1 MRSLFPA
8 FLFALVLAQ
17 ALPAQASWC
26 RPDAAPKVSVKSDT
40 DKITWN
46 FTKSQAEL
54 NRLEIDTVNPYG
66 QNVITDVGGLM
77 QGGIQMSET
86 MKFGSLTNPNTNEI
100 CMFYNAVEIKFH
112 IQPTIFIAS
121 EHPPGSC
128 MHNAIKQHEMKH
140 INMDRKIVNKYA
152 RLVGTAAQ
160 NEVRRKYIYGP
171 VPVEHAASLQS
182 QMKQRLEQILIWSSQ
197 QMDTE
202 RRKLQ
207 QGIDSLAEYE
217 RVNAQC
223 KGSRR
228 R

>member
-1 MRSLFPA
+1 MRILFS
-8 FLFALVLAQ
+8 FLALTLFTLPVQ
-17 ALPAQASWC
+17 AASWC

-40 DKITWN
+40 DKITWD
-46 FTKSQAEL
+46 FSKPQAAL
-54 NRLEIDTVNPYG
+54 NKLEIDTVNPYG

-86 MKFGSLTNPNTNEI
+86 MKFGSLTNPNTNEV

-112 IQPTIFIAS
+112 IQPTIYIAS
-121 EHPPGSC
+121 EHPPGTC

-140 INMDRKIVNKYA
+140 INMDRQIVNKYA
-152 RLVGTAAQ
+152 RLVGNAAQ
-160 NEVRRKYIYGP
+160 AEIRRQSVHGP
-171 VPVEHAASLQS
+171 VPVSHGEALQA
-182 QMKQRLEQILIWSSQ
+182 QMKQRLEQILISSSQ
-197 QMDTE
+197 KMDGE

-223 KGSRR
+223 KPRR